1 MTALVIR
8 SAQDAISAV
17 PYLLG
22 FHPSRSLVVIGY
34 DGPHGTCAVRLDLP
48 VPAGAGERVAGLLSG
63 NGFRKALLLGY
74 GSADEVEGS
83 AGSTAA
89 ALTAAGLDV
98 LESVR
103 VCDGRWWSLTCTDAC
118 CPAEGTP
125 YDISSSLIAAQATL
139 AGHVALADRDELVRS
154 VQPVEGL
161 ARESMRR
168 ATERAERRFLRWA
181 REPGPRF
188 RSRTTE
194 EGLDHVPRVL
204 ARARE
209 GTRPTDDDVARL
221 GFLLTD
227 LRVRDEAWIRI
238 DEDAPAADISFWR
251 DVLRRVEPH
260 YVPAP
265 ASLLAFAAYSAGD
278 GGLANVAL
286 ERALEADPA
295 YSMAVLLRS
304 LIDAGIPPAQ
314 ARIGM
319 TPGQLAAAYHDEPTQ
334 EAS

>member
-8 SAQDAISAV
+8 TAQDAIAAV

-34 DGPHGTCAVRLDLP
+34 DGPQGTCAIRLDLP
-48 VPAGAGERVAGLLSG
+48 APAAAGERVAALLSG
-63 NGFRKALLLGY
+63 NRFRKVLLLGY
-74 GSADEVEGS
+74 GPADEVDDSVGVMS
-83 AGSTAA
+83 A
-89 ALTAAGLDV
+89 ALTAAGLAV

-103 VCDGRWWSLTCTDAC
+103 IGDGRWWSLTCTDGC

-139 AGHVALADRDELVRS
+139 AGHVALADRAELVRS
-154 VQPVEGL
+154 VQPLEGPD
-161 ARESMRR
+161 RESMRR

-181 REPGPRF
+181 REPAPRF

-204 ARARE
+204 SRSRA
-209 GTRPTDDDVARL
+209 GIRPTDDDVAWL

-227 LRVRDEAWIRI
+227 QRVRDEAWIRI
-238 DEDAPAADISFWR
+238 DEDAPAADIAFWR
-251 DVLRRVEPH
+251 DVLRRVEPP

-265 ASLLAFAAYSAGD
+265 ASLLAYAAYSAGD

-295 YSMAVLLRS
+295 YSMAVLLRGV
-304 LIDAGIPPAQ
+304 IDAGIPPTK
-314 ARIGM
+314 ARMRM
-319 TPGQLAAAYHDEPTQ
+319 TPRQLATAYNEPDQ